1 MIARLFLISALLA
14 NALMTFAGTLA
25 PVYPVADFANHFR
38 PYTLAAA
45 GVLLVCALMLRAP
58 RTAWSAATL
67 AGLNA
72 ALVALPLL
80 WSAEPA
86 ERRVTGQA
94 LASAA
99 DRDLKIVTF
108 NLGAGQV
115 RPLARFLLEEDADIV
130 LLQEV
135 DANDA
140 RALRALLQETYPH
153 SHACVVP
160 RRCGAA
166 IFAKRPWV
174 AAGEEHWTK
183 DAPETV
189 WVQFDDRHFG
199 SLRVYGLHLSL
210 PFAPE
215 TQVRH
220 VDRLVALNAS
230 LAGPAIFA
238 GDFNMTPWSYRLQ
251 RLLAR
256 AKSQASRDLHAQ
268 LAHRRSVPPALS
280 GVPDRPRDHDARHPD
295 SVDQDG
301 PQPRFGPPAGRCGAE
316 ARAVGWLQ
324 ACLQSC
330 MAQASA
336 DEGNG
341 RQGVHQASEGR
352 KEGRP

>member
-1 MIARLFLISALLA
+1 MIAQLFLLPALLA
-14 NALMTFAGTLA
+14 GALMTFVGVLA
-25 PVYPVADFANHFR
+25 PIYPRADFANHFR
-38 PYTLAAA
+38 PYVLVAT
-45 GVLLVCALMLRAP
+45 GVLLLGALALGAR
-58 RTAWSAATL
+58 RTAWASAAL
-67 AGLNA
+67 VGINA
-72 ALVALPLL
+72 LLVALPLL

-86 ERRVTGQA
+86 ERHATGQA
-94 LASAA
+94 LAATG

-135 DANDA
+135 NDDEA

-189 WVQFDDRHFG
+189 WVQFNDRHFG

-220 VDRLVALNAS
+220 VDRLIALRGS
-230 LAGPAIFA
+230 LTGPAIFA

-256 AKSQASRDLHAQ
+256 ADLRRHATFMRSWPADGQ
-268 LAHRRSVPPALS
+268 FRLPFPAFLIDHVITTPDIRTVSIRIGPNLGSDHLPVIAVLRLAP
-280 GVPDRPRDHDARHPD
+280 
-295 SVDQDG
+295 
-301 PQPRFGPPAGRCGAE
+301 
-316 ARAVGWLQ
+316 
-324 ACLQSC
+324 
-330 MAQASA
+330 
-336 DEGNG
+336 
-341 RQGVHQASEGR
+341 
-352 KEGRP
+352 